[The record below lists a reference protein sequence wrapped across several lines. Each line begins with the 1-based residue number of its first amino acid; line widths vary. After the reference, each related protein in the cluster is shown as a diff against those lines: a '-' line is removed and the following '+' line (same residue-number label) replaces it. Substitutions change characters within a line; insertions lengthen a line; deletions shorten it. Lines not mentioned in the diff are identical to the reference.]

1 MIPAPRNNPDFN
13 SHEWQDWFFQV
24 WKAIGGSGG
33 GSEMFSTTLINNQYS
48 KANYTC
54 GNTYYSTMGQLS
66 SLSGSITSGVE
77 KNVLSVTGKGAYH
90 YLAIRKTSGLT
101 CTATVRLNI
110 DGVDVFNF
118 TSAANSWNVGLDPYI
133 NLAGIAP
140 TSATM
145 PVIIVPIYFNS
156 SLDLYLTSNATEA
169 NSYTI
174 YYIRT

>member
-54 GNTYYSTMGQLS
+54 GNTYYSTMGHLS

-77 KNVLSVTGKGAYH
+77 ENVLSVTGKGAYH

-110 DGVDVFNF
+110 DGVLRSSFLNYKQ
-118 TSAANSWNVGLDPYI
+118 W
-133 NLAGIAP
+133 
-140 TSATM
+140 
-145 PVIIVPIYFNS
+145 VIVKGWYSVIREMIDDS
-156 SLDLYLTSNATEA
+156 SSKE
-169 NSYTI
+169 
-174 YYIRT
+174 